1 MNEHFLQYF
10 IVQYTE
16 LISLGGGVE
25 TKVFFCFPDFHAVAS
40 IDSSDLCVVGSN
52 CAHVPRTGDQGVEC
66 NFRIVLK
73 EKIQR

>member
-1 MNEHFLQYF
+1 MNELFLQYF
-10 IVQYTE
+10 IAQYTE
-16 LISLGGGVE
+16 LISLVGGKKLKG
-25 TKVFFCFPDFHAVAS
+25 FFYFPDFHAVAS
-40 IDSSDLCVVGSN
+40 IDSSDLCAVGSN